1 MSLPPAIFIIGPTAS
16 GKTGLAMKLMEHF
29 PIELI
34 SVDSALVYKDM
45 DIGTAKPTAK
55 ELEKA
60 PHRLIS
66 FLDPSES
73 YSAADFRKDA
83 LREMQDISEK
93 GKIPVLVG
101 GTMLYY
107 RALENGLA
115 VLPEADAAIR
125 TKLSA
130 EAEEKGW
137 GFLHQRLIEVDP
149 VAAKRIHPN
158 DKQRIQR
165 ALEVFELTGKPLS
178 THQKEEK
185 SSALPYKLL
194 KIALIPEREWV
205 RELAA
210 VRFDKMLE
218 EGFLDEVKKL
228 HARDDLHADLPAMR
242 AVGYRQVWNF
252 LEGKLDEDEMKERAV
267 IATRQLAKRQMTWMR
282 SEPNITRF
290 SAQDYLLDEVIS
302 TVNKFL
308 SRDQMLQSS
317 KKGGGAI

>member
-34 SVDSALVYKDM
+34 SVDSALIYKGM
-45 DIGTAKPTAK
+45 DIGTAKPTAE
-55 ELEKA
+55 ELTKA

-66 FLDPSES
+66 FLDPSQS

-83 LREMQDISEK
+83 LREMQEITEK

-115 VLPEADAAIR
+115 VLPEAAPEVR
-125 TKLSA
+125 KKLSD

-137 GFLHQRLIEVDP
+137 DVLHQRLIEVDP
-149 VAAKRIHPN
+149 VAGQRIHPN

-165 ALEVFELTGKPLS
+165 ALEVFELTGKPL
-178 THQKEEK
+178 TELQKEAQLD
-185 SSALPYKLL
+185 ALPYRLL
-194 KIALIPEREWV
+194 KIALIPEREWI
-205 RELAA
+205 RDLAEK
-210 VRFDKMLE
+210 RFEIMVE
-218 EGFLDEVKKL
+218 QGFLNEVKTL
-228 HARDDLHADLPAMR
+228 YERDDLHDDLPSIR
-242 AVGYRQVWNF
+242 CVGYRQAWQY
-252 LEGKLDEDEMKERAV
+252 LEGKLDADEMKERAV

-282 SEPNITRF
+282 SEPDITRYD
-290 SAQDYLLDEVIS
+290 AKNYQLDSVLSDIQL
-302 TVNKFL
+302 FL
-308 SRDQMLQSS
+308 E
-317 KKGGGAI
+317 

>member
-16 GKTGLAMKLMEHF
+16 GKTGLAMRLMAHF

-45 DIGTAKPTAK
+45 DIGTAKPSAE
-55 ELEKA
+55 ELKKA

-73 YSAADFRKDA
+73 YSAADFRHDA
-83 LREMQDISEK
+83 LREMAEITAK

-115 VLPEADAAIR
+115 ILPEADPETR
-125 TKLSA
+125 KRLSE
-130 EAEEKGW
+130 EADEKGW
-137 GFLHQRLIEVDP
+137 DFLHQRLLEVDS
-149 VAAKRIHPN
+149 VAGKRIHPN

-165 ALEVFELTGKPLS
+165 ALEVYELTGKPL
-178 THQKEEK
+178 TQLQQE
-185 SSALPYKLL
+185 AQMDAMPYRTL

-205 RELAA
+205 RDLAE
-210 VRFDKMLE
+210 VRFEQMLE
-218 EGFLDEVKKL
+218 QGFLDEVRALFK
-228 HARDDLHADLPAMR
+228 RDDLHENLPSIR
-242 AVGYRQVWNF
+242 CVGYRQAWHY
-252 LEGKLDEDEMKERAV
+252 LEGKLDFNEMKERAV

-282 SEPNITRF
+282 SEPNITKF
-290 SAQDYLLDEVIS
+290 DAQNYQLASVVSQIED
-302 TVNKFL
+302 FL
-308 SRDQMLQSS
+308 KASE
-317 KKGGGAI
+317 

>member
-16 GKTGLAMKLMEHF
+16 GKTGLAMKLMKHF

-34 SVDSALVYKDM
+34 SVDSALIYKDM

-55 ELEKA
+55 ELAVA

-66 FLDPSES
+66 FLDPSKS

-83 LREMQDISEK
+83 LREMKEITEK

-115 VLPEADAAIR
+115 VLPEADPTVR
-125 TKLSA
+125 KKLSD

-137 GFLHQRLIEVDP
+137 DFLHQRLIGVDP
-149 VAAKRIHPN
+149 IAGERIHPN

-165 ALEVFELTGKPLS
+165 ALEVYELSGKPL
-178 THQKEEK
+178 TELQKEAQLD
-185 SSALPYKLL
+185 ALPYRLL
-194 KIALIPEREWV
+194 KIALIPEREWI
-205 RELAA
+205 RDLAEK
-210 VRFDKMLE
+210 RFEIMME
-218 EGFLDEVKKL
+218 QGFLDEVKTL
-228 HARDDLHADLPAMR
+228 YAREDLHADLPSIR
-242 AVGYRQVWNF
+242 CVGYRQAWQY
-252 LEGKLDEDEMKERAV
+252 LEGKLDANEMKERAV

-282 SEPNITRF
+282 SEPNITKF
-290 SAQDYLLDEVIS
+290 NAKSYQLDDVIES
-302 TVNKFL
+302 ITHFL
-308 SRDQMLQSS
+308 N
-317 KKGGGAI
+317 A